1 MTSNQHI
8 KINLPI
14 SGMSCASCVGKV
26 EKALGAIEG
35 VQASVNF
42 AAEKAEVIVPAGIG
56 SADLEQA
63 LAGLGYN
70 SRYEQ
75 FELNIIGMHCA
86 SCVGKVEKA
95 LAVLPGVVKATVNL
109 ANEKAYVK
117 ALAGNVDM
125 SLLLKTV
132 KDSGY
137 QAQAVSAENPDDSSH
152 KEAEI
157 KRLKRDSWIA
167 ALLTLPVFV
176 LGMGEHMGLGSWIA
190 NNLGHFYNGLIQF
203 AFTTAI
209 LFGPGWRFI
218 KVGIPALLRRAPDIN
233 SLVALGS
240 GAAWLFSSVVTFA
253 GDIMPEAS
261 RHYYFEAAA
270 VIITLILFGRLLE
283 ARAKGR
289 TGEAVQR
296 LLSLQ
301 SKTARLLIGD
311 KTEEVDINTLMIGD
325 LIIIR
330 PGERIALDGVVEQGS
345 SLVDESMLTGEP
357 LAVNKALG
365 DTVTGGTLN
374 SSSALTVKITHI
386 GKETRLA
393 QIINMVEQ
401 AQAAKLPIQSVLDK
415 VTGVFVPLVM
425 LAAAL
430 TFAVW
435 LFFGPEPAL
444 TMALVNAVAVL
455 IIACPCAMGLA
466 TPTSIMVGTGRAA
479 EMGVLFHKGDA
490 LQTLNQCKVVAF
502 DKTGT
507 LTEGKPTLTDIIAV
521 AEYNEEQILRWAA
534 SVEQGSEH
542 SLAQAILT
550 AAAERELGL
559 LTAENFQAGV
569 GKGVQAEIDG
579 LQIALGGDALLTALN
594 INDPQLNAQALQLA
608 SDGKTRL
615 FMLVNNK
622 PVALLAITDPIR
634 ESAIQTINALHA
646 AGLKTAMISGDNQKT
661 AEAIAR
667 QLGMATV
674 YGGVLPEGK
683 VEKIK
688 ELRERYGTVAF
699 VGDGIND
706 APALA
711 EAEAGIAVGSGTDV
725 AIEAADVVL
734 MNSNLNS
741 VSNAF
746 KISAATLRNIRQ
758 NLFWAFAY
766 NIVLIPV
773 AAGALYPAFGL
784 LLSPMLASGAMAM
797 SSVFVVTNAL
807 RLKRF
812 KAA

>member
-1 MTSNQHI
+1 MTSNNT

-14 SGMSCASCVGKV
+14 NGMNCASCVSKV
-26 EKALGAIEG
+26 EKALTALKG
-35 VQASVNF
+35 VQANVNL
-42 AAEKAEVIVPAGIG
+42 ASEKADVSVPAGVG

-63 LAGLGYN
+63 LAGLGYT

-86 SCVGKVEKA
+86 SCVGSVEKA

-125 SLLLKTV
+125 PMLIQAV
-132 KDSGY
+132 KAGGY
-137 QAQAVSAENPDDSSH
+137 EAQAVSSDSGDDDSR
-152 KEAEI
+152 KETEYNE
-157 KRLKRDSWIA
+157 LKRDVWLA
-167 ALLTLPVFV
+167 AILTLPVFI

-209 LFGPGWRFI
+209 LFGPGWRFV
-218 KVGIPALLRRAPDIN
+218 KFGIPALMRRAPDMN

-240 GAAWLFSSVVTFA
+240 GAAWLFSTVVTFA
-253 GDIMPEAS
+253 GDIVPEAS

-289 TGEAVQR
+289 TGEAVER
-296 LLSLQ
+296 LLNLQ
-301 SKTARLLIGD
+301 EKTARKVVGD
-311 KTEEVDINTLMIGD
+311 KTEEVDINSLQVDD

-330 PGERIALDGVVEQGS
+330 PGERISLDGVVEQGQ

-357 LAVNKALG
+357 LAVNKTVG
-365 DTVTGGTLN
+365 DFVTGGTLN
-374 SSSALTVKITHI
+374 SSGALTVKITHV

-401 AQAAKLPIQSVLDK
+401 AQAAKLPIQSMLDK

-425 LAAAL
+425 LAAVL
-430 TFAVW
+430 TFLVW
-435 LFFGPEPAL
+435 LLFGPEPAL

-479 EMGVLFHKGDA
+479 DMGVLFHKGDA
-490 LQTLNQCKVVAF
+490 LQTLNHCKVVAF

-507 LTEGKPTLTDIIAV
+507 LTEGKPKLTNIIAL
-521 AEYNEEQILRWAA
+521 AEYSEEQVLAWAA

-542 SLAQAILT
+542 SLAQAMLT
-550 AAAERELGL
+550 AAAEREIGL
-559 LTAENFQAGV
+559 LPVENFEASV

-579 LQIALGGDALLTALN
+579 KLVALGGDALLEAMK
-594 INDPQLNAQALQLA
+594 INDPQLNAQAQKLA

-615 FMLVNNK
+615 FMLVDRK
-622 PVALLAITDPIR
+622 PVALFAITDPIR
-634 ESAIQTINALHA
+634 DSAKQAIITLHA
-646 AGLKTAMISGDNQKT
+646 AGLKTAMISGDNQQT
-661 AEAIAR
+661 AESIAR
-667 QLGMATV
+667 QLGIDEV

-683 VEKIK
+683 VAKIK
-688 ELRERYGTVAF
+688 KLRERFGVVAF

-711 EAEAGIAVGSGTDV
+711 EADAGIAVGSGTDV

-734 MNSNLNS
+734 MNTNLNS

-746 KISAATLRNIRQ
+746 RISAATLRNIRQ

-766 NIVLIPV
+766 NILLIPV
-773 AAGALYPAFGL
+773 AAGVLYPFWGI
-784 LLSPMLASGAMAM
+784 LLSPMLASAAMAM
-797 SSVFVVTNAL
+797 SSVFVITNAL
-807 RLKRF
+807 RLKQF

>member
-1 MTSNQHI
+1 MSSNQSS
-8 KINLPI
+8 KVNLPI
-14 SGMSCASCVGKV
+14 NGMGCASCVGKV
-26 EKALGAIEG
+26 EKALTALDG
-35 VQASVNF
+35 VEASVNF
-42 AAEKAEVIVPAGIG
+42 AAEKADVTLPSGTD
-56 SADLEQA
+56 STDLEKA
-63 LAGLGYN
+63 LAGLGYS
-70 SRYEQ
+70 SRYQQ
-75 FELNIIGMHCA
+75 FELNITGMNCA

-95 LAVLPGVVKATVNL
+95 LAVLPGVVAATVNL
-109 ANEKAYVK
+109 ANEKAYIK
-117 ALAGNVDM
+117 ALDGNIDM
-125 SLLLKTV
+125 PMLIQAV

-137 QAQAVSAENPDDSSH
+137 NAQAVSTDTNDQAEQ
-152 KEAEI
+152 KEAEYNQ
-157 KRLKRDSWIA
+157 LKRDVWLA
-167 ALLTLPVFV
+167 AILTLPVFI
-176 LGMGEHMGLGSWIA
+176 LGMGEHMGLGTWIA

-203 AFTTAI
+203 VFTSVV

-218 KVGIPALLRRAPDIN
+218 KFGLPALIRRAPDMN

-240 GAAWLFSSVVTFA
+240 GAAWLFSTVVTFA
-253 GDIMPEAS
+253 GDILPEAS

-270 VIITLILFGRLLE
+270 VIVTLILFGRLLE

-289 TGEAVQR
+289 TGEAVER
-296 LLSLQ
+296 LLNLQ
-301 SKTARLLIGD
+301 EKTARRLVGD
-311 KTEEVDINTLMIGD
+311 KTEEVDINSLQVDD

-330 PGERIALDGVVEQGS
+330 PGERISLDGVVEQGQ

-357 LAVNKALG
+357 LAVNKDVG
-365 DTVTGGTLN
+365 DFVTGGTLN
-374 SSSALTVKITHI
+374 SSGALTVRITHV
-386 GKETRLA
+386 GKDTRLA

-401 AQAAKLPIQSVLDK
+401 AQAAKLPIQSLLDK
-415 VTGVFVPLVM
+415 VTGIFVPFVM

-479 EMGVLFHKGDA
+479 DMGVLFHKGDA
-490 LQTLNQCKVVAF
+490 LQTLNQCKMVAF

-507 LTEGKPTLTDIIAV
+507 LTEGQPKLTDIIAL
-521 AEYNEEQILRWAA
+521 AEYSEKDVLAWAA

-542 SLAQAILT
+542 SLAQAMLS
-550 AAAERELGL
+550 AAAEENIGL
-559 LTAENFQAGV
+559 LPTEEFKATV
-569 GKGVQAEIDG
+569 GQGVQAKING
-579 LQIALGGDALLTALN
+579 KQVALGGDVLLEALK
-594 INDPQLNAQALQLA
+594 INDPQLNAQAQQLA
-608 SDGKTRL
+608 NDGKTRL
-615 FMLVNNK
+615 FMLVDRK
-622 PVALLAITDPIR
+622 PVALFAISDPIR
-634 ESAIQTINALHA
+634 DSAIQTINALHA
-646 AGLKTAMISGDNQKT
+646 DGIKTAMISGDNQQT

-667 QLGMATV
+667 QLGIDEV

-683 VEKIK
+683 VAKIK
-688 ELRERYGTVAF
+688 DMRERLGVVAF

-711 EAEAGIAVGSGTDV
+711 EADAGIAIGSGTDV

-734 MNSNLNS
+734 MNTHLTS

-746 KISAATLRNIRQ
+746 RISTATLRNIRQ

-766 NIVLIPV
+766 NILLIPV
-773 AAGALYPAFGL
+773 AAGVLYPFWGIQ
-784 LLSPMLASGAMAM
+784 LSPMLASGAMAM

>member
-1 MTSNQHI
+1 MTSNNI
-8 KINLPI
+8 TKINLPI
-14 SGMSCASCVGKV
+14 NGMNCASCVGKV
-26 EKALGAIEG
+26 EKALTALEG
-35 VQASVNF
+35 VQASVNL
-42 AAEKAEVIVPAGIG
+42 ATETADVSVPAGVG
-56 SADLEQA
+56 STDLEQA
-63 LAGLGYN
+63 LAGLGYT

-75 FELNIIGMHCA
+75 FELNIVGMHCA
-86 SCVGKVEKA
+86 SCVGSVEKA

-125 SLLLKTV
+125 PMLIQAV
-132 KDSGY
+132 KAGGY
-137 QAQAVSAENPDDSSH
+137 EAQAVSSDSGDDDSR
-152 KEAEI
+152 KEAEYNE
-157 KRLKRDSWIA
+157 LKRDVWLA
-167 ALLTLPVFV
+167 AILTLPVFI
-176 LGMGEHMGLGSWIA
+176 LGMGEHMGLGNWIA

-203 AFTTAI
+203 AFTSAI
-209 LFGPGWRFI
+209 LFGPGWRFV
-218 KVGIPALLRRAPDIN
+218 KFGIPALIRRAPDMN

-240 GAAWLFSSVVTFA
+240 GAAWLFSTVVTFA
-253 GDIMPEAS
+253 GDIVPEAS

-289 TGEAVQR
+289 TGEAVER
-296 LLSLQ
+296 LLNLQ
-301 SKTARLLIGD
+301 EKTARKVVGD
-311 KTEEVDINTLMIGD
+311 KTEEVDINSLQVDD

-330 PGERIALDGVVEQGS
+330 PGERISLDGVVEQGQ

-357 LAVNKALG
+357 LAVNKAVG
-365 DTVTGGTLN
+365 DFVTGGTLN
-374 SSSALTVKITHI
+374 SSGALTVKITHV

-401 AQAAKLPIQSVLDK
+401 AQAAKLPIQSMLDK

-425 LAAAL
+425 LAAVL
-430 TFAVW
+430 TFLVW

-479 EMGVLFHKGDA
+479 DMGVLFHKGDA
-490 LQTLNQCKVVAF
+490 LQTLNHCKVVAF

-507 LTEGKPTLTDIIAV
+507 LTEGKPKLTNIIAL
-521 AEYNEEQILRWAA
+521 AEYSEEQVLAWAA

-542 SLAQAILT
+542 SLAQAMLT
-550 AAAERELGL
+550 AAAEREIGL
-559 LTAENFQAGV
+559 LPVENFEASV

-579 LQIALGGDALLTALN
+579 KLVALGGDALLEALQ
-594 INDPQLNAQALQLA
+594 INDPQLNAQAQKLA

-615 FMLVNNK
+615 FMLVDRK
-622 PVALLAITDPIR
+622 PVALFAITDPIR
-634 ESAIQTINALHA
+634 DSAKQAIITLHA
-646 AGLKTAMISGDNQKT
+646 AGLKTAMISGDNQQT
-661 AEAIAR
+661 AESIAR
-667 QLGMATV
+667 QLGIDEV

-683 VEKIK
+683 VAKIK
-688 ELRERYGTVAF
+688 ELRERFGVVAF

-711 EAEAGIAVGSGTDV
+711 EADAGIAVGSGTDV

-734 MNSNLNS
+734 MNTNLNS

-746 KISAATLRNIRQ
+746 RISAATLRNIRQ

-766 NIVLIPV
+766 NILLIPV
-773 AAGALYPAFGL
+773 AAGVLYPFWGI
-784 LLSPMLASGAMAM
+784 LLSPMLASAAMAM
-797 SSVFVVTNAL
+797 SSVFVITNAL
-807 RLKRF
+807 RLKQF

>member
-1 MTSNQHI
+1 MASNQTV

-14 SGMSCASCVGKV
+14 SGMSCASCVNKV
-26 EKALGAIEG
+26 DKKLNAIDG
-35 VQASVNF
+35 VQANVNL
-42 AAEKAEVIVPAGIG
+42 AAEKADINAPA
-56 SADLEQA
+56 SFSSTALQQA
-63 LAGLGYN
+63 LDELGYT
-70 SRYEQ
+70 SHYDQ
-75 FELNIIGMHCA
+75 FEIDIIGMSCA

-95 LAVLPGVVKATVNL
+95 LIALPGVIEATVNL

-117 ALAGNVDM
+117 AFAGNIDIPQ
-125 SLLLKTV
+125 LLQAV
-132 KDSGY
+132 KDSGFD
-137 QAQAVSAENPDDSSH
+137 AQPVSKDH
-152 KEAEI
+152 EI
-157 KRLKRDSWIA
+157 QLLKRDLWIA
-167 ALLTLPVFV
+167 AILTLPVFI
-176 LGMGEHMGLGSWIA
+176 LGMGEHMGLGTWIA
-190 NNLGHFYNGLIQF
+190 THLGDFYNGLIQF

-209 LFGPGWRFI
+209 IVGPGWRFF
-218 KVGIPALLRRAPDIN
+218 KVGIPAIARRAPEMN

-240 GAAWLFSSVVTFA
+240 GAAWLFSTVVTF
-253 GDIMPEAS
+253 GGNIVPEES

-301 SKTARLLIGD
+301 EKTARKLVGD
-311 KTEEVDINTLMIGD
+311 KTEEVDINSLVVGD

-330 PGERIALDGVVEQGS
+330 PGERISLDGIITQGE

-357 LAVNKALG
+357 LAVSKGVNDL
-365 DTVTGGTLN
+365 VTGGTLN
-374 SSSALTVKITHI
+374 STGALTVKITHV
-386 GKETRLA
+386 GKDTRLA

-401 AQAAKLPIQSVLDK
+401 AQAAKLPIQSLLDR
-415 VTGVFVPLVM
+415 VTNVFVPIVM
-425 LAAAL
+425 LMAAL

-479 EMGVLFHKGDA
+479 DMGVLFHKGDA
-490 LQTLNQCKVVAF
+490 LQTLNQCKMVAF

-507 LTEGKPTLTDIIAV
+507 LTEGKPTLTDIITLAQYSEDQV
-521 AEYNEEQILRWAA
+521 LSWAA

-542 SLAQAILT
+542 SLAQAVLG
-550 AAAERELGL
+550 AAAERNLGL
-559 LTAENFQAGV
+559 QSVEHFTATA

-579 LQIALGGDALLTALN
+579 KLVALGGDALLEAMK
-594 INDPQLNAQALQLA
+594 INDPQLNAQAQKLA

-615 FMLVNNK
+615 FMLVDRK
-622 PVALLAITDPIR
+622 PIALFAITDPIR
-634 ESAIQTINALHA
+634 DSAKQAIITLHA
-646 AGLKTAMISGDNQKT
+646 AGLKTAMISGDNQQT
-661 AEAIAR
+661 AESIAR
-667 QLGMATV
+667 QLGIDEV

-683 VEKIK
+683 VAKIK
-688 ELRERYGTVAF
+688 ELRERFGVVAF

-706 APALA
+706 APALV
-711 EAEAGIAVGSGTDV
+711 EADAGIAVGSGTDV

-734 MNSNLNS
+734 MNTNLNS

-746 KISAATLRNIRQ
+746 RISAATLRNIRQ

-766 NIVLIPV
+766 NILLIPV
-773 AAGALYPAFGL
+773 AAGVLYPFGGI
-784 LLSPMLASGAMAM
+784 LLSPMLASAAMAM
-797 SSVFVVTNAL
+797 SSVFVITNAL
-807 RLKRF
+807 RLKQF